1 MGTGIDYECAP
12 LEISVNNVFFS
23 AHAREERRVLLHPCM
38 IVIYLIDAILP
49 ACDSI
54 AS

>member
-38 IVIYLIDAILP
+38 IDAILP